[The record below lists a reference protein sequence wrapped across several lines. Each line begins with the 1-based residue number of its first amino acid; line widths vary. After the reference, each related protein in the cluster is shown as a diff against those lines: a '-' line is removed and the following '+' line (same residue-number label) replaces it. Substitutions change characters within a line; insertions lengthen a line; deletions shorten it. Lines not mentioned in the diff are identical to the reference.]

1 MKVKFKKRTI
11 DEDRRHAILTLAVG
25 FFIGAVCMVS
35 DVSTIQAEDYSDN
48 SGKIVGVAYDK
59 EIEEKSSSEFE
70 IVTTDVANFKSDA
83 GRLVIMAS
91 DALGNTVNMNDVTTL
106 TSLVTTYSIDSLI
119 SNTSPTFIQQNNN
132 SDEITE
138 PSVQVASEDVVS
150 QTEDVPHVVLN
161 IDEETLADDS
171 TNVNTE
177 STTEPAEEVIEGEAS
192 EVVEET
198 QEEPKPVN
206 TRSMDLNDDEYSIL
220 CRIVE
225 AEVTGSSMALLEAK
239 QHVADCIMNRIRDSK
254 FPNSVKGVVFQASQ
268 FSPISDGRY
277 WKVKVTDTT
286 REAVN
291 RALSGDYGDSTSGA
305 LFFKKSNKE
314 SWRVGGVKRVRTL
327 RDGVGHSYYR

>member
-70 IVTTDVANFKSDA
+70 IVTTDVANFKADA
-83 GRLVIMAS
+83 GKLVIMAS
-91 DALGNTVNMNDVTTL
+91 DTLGNIVNTNDVSNL

-119 SNTSPTFIQQNNN
+119 SNTSPTFIQQINN

-138 PSVQVASEDVVS
+138 PSVQVASEDAVS

-171 TNVNTE
+171 TNINTE
-177 STTEPAEEVIEGEAS
+177 SIESAEEVIEGEAS

-206 TRSMDLNDDEYSIL
+206 TRSMTLSDDEYSIL

-239 QHVADCIMNRIRDSK
+239 QHVADCIMNRMRDSK

-277 WKVKVTDTT
+277 WKVKITDTT
-286 REAVN
+286 REAVD

-327 RDGVGHSYYR
+327 RDGVGHSYYK

>member
-70 IVTTDVANFKSDA
+70 IVTTDVANFKADA

-91 DALGNTVNMNDVTTL
+91 DTSGNIVNTNDVNL
-106 TSLVTTYSIDSLI
+106 TSLVTTYSIDSLTN
-119 SNTSPTFIQQNNN
+119 NTSPTFIQQIN
-132 SDEITE
+132 SDEEDTE
-138 PSVQVASEDVVS
+138 PKVQVASESTVS
-150 QTEDVPHVVLN
+150 QTEDVPHIVLN
-161 IDEETLADDS
+161 VDEETLADDP
-171 TNVNTE
+171 VEE
-177 STTEPAEEVIEGEAS
+177 STETTEEVIEGEAS
-192 EVVEET
+192 EVVEEIP
-198 QEEPKPVN
+198 EEPKPVN
-206 TRSMDLNDDEYSIL
+206 TRSMTLSDDEYSIL

-314 SWRVGGVKRVRTL
+314 SWKVGGVKRVRTL
-327 RDGVGHSYYR
+327 RDGVGHSYYK

>member
-119 SNTSPTFIQQNNN
+119 SNTSPTFIQQINN

-138 PSVQVASEDVVS
+138 PSVQVASENVVS

-161 IDEETLADDS
+161 IDEETLDDDPTDES
-171 TNVNTE
+171 TE
-177 STTEPAEEVIEGEAS
+177 STEPAEEVIEGEAL

-198 QEEPKPVN
+198 QEKPEPVN
-206 TRSMDLNDDEYSIL
+206 TRSMTLSDDEYSIL

-239 QHVADCIMNRIRDSK
+239 QHVADCIMNRMRDSK

-314 SWRVGGVKRVRTL
+314 SWRVGGVRRVRTL